1 MVSKPDNGLSAP
13 QTVES
18 SKSDGLSVLL
28 GSAALGFVEPLIRE
42 AEAKAK
48 RIEKRKT
55 KARQKIRGTR

>member
-13 QTVES
+13 QPVES
-18 SKSDGLSVLL
+18 SKSDGLFVLL
-28 GSAALGFVEPLIRE
+28 GSATLGFVEPLIRE

-55 KARQKIRGTR
+55 KARQKTRGKR